1 MLQQAVVAGERVFE
15 LMDRPRQTYGDDERP
30 LESGSIA
37 FDHVSFAYRDD
48 QLVLQDINLEV
59 PSRGF
64 VALVGHTGSGK
75 STLASLLMGYYP
87 LTQGGDP
94 SGRTAAC
101 RA

>member
-1 MLQQAVVAGERVFE
+1 LQQAVVAGERVFE

-30 LESGSIA
+30 LESGTIA

-64 VALVGHTGSGK
+64 VALVGHT
-75 STLASLLMGYYP
+75 
-87 LTQGGDP
+87 
-94 SGRTAAC
+94 
-101 RA
+101 